1 MMFASETAL
10 RWMLRRSTLPFIQL
24 FNPPGSCHTRTLSR
38 AGTDFLSRY
47 TSFYAHIAPNFHVSK
62 MPGGPDLSVEVRTA
76 CVVLRSTGMQH
87 AEIARRLE
95 LKPGTVRTTCTRV
108 QKKAGSTKL
117 LDLLQHCGT
126 LPRTG
131 RPPAPGAKP
140 TKKRRAALKK
150 QKSVVPVAAAAG
162 PQAEEAAQVT
172 TASVSESDDSAAS
185 FHSCMLSKAAARG
198 NSDFATPSATFV
210 DPTITLL
217 TQHNNHGFQISNP
230 MPFQG
235 SFTPNN

>member
-1 MMFASETAL
+1 
-10 RWMLRRSTLPFIQL
+10 
-24 FNPPGSCHTRTLSR
+24 
-38 AGTDFLSRY
+38 
-47 TSFYAHIAPNFHVSK
+47 

-76 CVVLRSTGMQH
+76 CVVLRYASGMQH
-87 AEIARRLE
+87 AEIARRLD

-108 QKKAGSTKL
+108 QKKAGST
-117 LDLLQHCGT
+117 DLLELLKHCGT

-150 QKSVVPVAAAAG
+150 QKAVVPVVAAD
-162 PQAEEAAQVT
+162 PQPEEAQVAT
-172 TASVSESDDSAAS
+172 TSASLPEESAGAS
-185 FHSCMLSKAAARG
+185 FLLSKAPG
-198 NSDFATPSATFV
+198 NSDFATPSGTFV

-230 MPFQG
+230 MPYQG
-235 SFTPNN
+235 PFAPND

>member
-10 RWMLRRSTLPFIQL
+10 GCVSRHSTLPFIQCPSL
-24 FNPPGSCHTRTLSR
+24 HAPATRTLSR
-38 AGTDFLSRY
+38 AGTDFRSQY
-47 TSFYAHIAPNFHVSK
+47 TPLNTNIASNFQISN
-62 MPGGPDLSVEVRTA
+62 MPGGPDLSIEVRTA
-76 CVVLRSTGMQH
+76 CVVLRYATGMQH

-108 QKKAGSTKL
+108 QKKAGSTNL
-117 LDLLQHCGT
+117 LELLKHCGT

-150 QKSVVPVAAAAG
+150 QKAVVPVAG
-162 PQAEEAAQVT
+162 PPRPEEAQVAT
-172 TASVSESDDSAAS
+172 TSASQPDDSAS
-185 FHSCMLSKAAARG
+185 FLLSKASG
-198 NSDFATPSATFV
+198 NSDMDFATPSGTFV

-230 MPFQG
+230 MPYQG
-235 SFTPNN
+235 PFAPNN